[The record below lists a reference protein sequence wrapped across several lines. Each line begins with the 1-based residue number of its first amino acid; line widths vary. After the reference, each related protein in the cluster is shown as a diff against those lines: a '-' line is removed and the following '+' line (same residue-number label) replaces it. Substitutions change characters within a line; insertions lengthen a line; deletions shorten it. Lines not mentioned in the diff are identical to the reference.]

1 MDKKNVQK
9 SICQNLFGKKR
20 AALGKIFGTVC
31 RIWMRSYM
39 MSSKQ
44 KSFLKNC
51 YHNSKMG
58 ANGRGMSLFGGFL
71 FSEKRFWRF
80 WGMPTARMGRGM
92 SLFGGFVFSEKRFLR
107 FWGMPTAHVGRGMSL
122 FGGFLFS
129 EKRFWR
135 FRDRFHFV
143 SGFLV
148 SMCFKAAVDDMSMR
162 VGFALWMAS
171 GRLC

>member
-1 MDKKNVQK
+1 
-9 SICQNLFGKKR
+9 
-20 AALGKIFGTVC
+20 
-31 RIWMRSYM
+31 M

-80 WGMPTARMGRGM
+80 W
-92 SLFGGFVFSEKRFLR
+92 
-107 FWGMPTAHVGRGMSL
+107 
-122 FGGFLFS
+122 
-129 EKRFWR
+129 
-135 FRDRFHFV
+135 DRFHFV